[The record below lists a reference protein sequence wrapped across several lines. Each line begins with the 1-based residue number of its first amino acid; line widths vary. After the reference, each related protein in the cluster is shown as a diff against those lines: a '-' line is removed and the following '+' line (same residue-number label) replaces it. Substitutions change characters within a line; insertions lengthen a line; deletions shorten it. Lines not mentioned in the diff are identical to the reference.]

1 MLIVKIETVNP
12 NFETHDGH
20 KSILEALIDV
30 WAFQDFRWKY
40 QKKSFQPIGTL
51 QVKMSQL
58 RPWRKKWN
66 LEFWRKRKLK
76 MIVNREDQ
84 QLCFFFGLFGFLRK
98 VQKKTFCKNFF
109 VWEREFFSEASTAEI
124 EPVVTKKDDLDYR
137 VELFLLVPSKM
148 FGILGFWFKQ

>member
-1 MLIVKIETVNP
+1 MKPGVLEKKEIE
-12 NFETHDGH
+12 DDC
-20 KSILEALIDV
+20 KSRRSA
-30 WAFQDFRWKY
+30 
-40 QKKSFQPIGTL
+40 TL
-51 QVKMSQL
+51 
-58 RPWRKKWN
+58 
-66 LEFWRKRKLK
+66 
-76 MIVNREDQ
+76 
-84 QLCFFFGLFGFLRK
+84 FFFGLFGFLRK